1 MSIYLIVISAILSFV
16 LLSEVFPKIIYILSE
31 TMLMFIKVIDYSER
45 KKDDWSNL
53 LITRLFYR
61 GLFLI
66 SWIITIVL
74 YVPMQILMFIE
85 VFGGFVDEEILRM
98 EE

>member
-53 LITRLFYR
+53 LITRLFYL

-85 VFGGFVDEEILRM
+85 VFGGFVDEEILC
-98 EE
+98 EED

>member
-1 MSIYLIVISAILSFV
+1 
-16 LLSEVFPKIIYILSE
+16 
-31 TMLMFIKVIDYSER
+31 MLMFIKVIDYSER

-53 LITRLFYR
+53 LITRLFYL

-85 VFGGFVDEEILRM
+85 VFGGFVDEEILC
-98 EE
+98 EED

>member
-45 KKDDWSNL
+45 EKDDWSNL
-53 LITRLFYR
+53 LITRLFYL

-66 SWIITIVL
+66 SWTITIVL
-74 YVPMQILMFIE
+74 YVPMQILIFVE

-98 EE
+98 KE

>member
-1 MSIYLIVISAILSFV
+1 MSIYLIIISAILSFV
-16 LLSEVFPKIIYILSE
+16 LLSEVFPKIIYILSK
-31 TMLMFIKVIDYSER
+31 TMLLFIKVIDYSER

-53 LITRLFYR
+53 LVTRLFYL

-74 YVPMQILMFIE
+74 YVPVQILMFIE

>member
-53 LITRLFYR
+53 LITRLFYL

-66 SWIITIVL
+66 FWIITIVL

>member
-53 LITRLFYR
+53 LITRLFYL

>member
-45 KKDDWSNL
+45 KKEDWSNL
-53 LITRLFYR
+53 LITRLFYL

-85 VFGGFVDEEILRM
+85 IFGGFVDEEILRM

>member
-1 MSIYLIVISAILSFV
+1 LIVISAILSFV

-53 LITRLFYR
+53 LITRLFYL

-85 VFGGFVDEEILRM
+85 VFGGFVDEEILC
-98 EE
+98 EED

>member
-45 KKDDWSNL
+45 KKMTG
-53 LITRLFYR
+53 LIF
-61 GLFLI
+61 
-66 SWIITIVL
+66 
-74 YVPMQILMFIE
+74 
-85 VFGGFVDEEILRM
+85 
-98 EE
+98 

>member
-1 MSIYLIVISAILSFV
+1 
-16 LLSEVFPKIIYILSE
+16 
-31 TMLMFIKVIDYSER
+31 MLMFIKVIDYSER

-53 LITRLFYR
+53 LITRLFYL

>member
-1 MSIYLIVISAILSFV
+1 MSIYLIIISAILSFV
-16 LLSEVFPKIIYILSE
+16 LLSEVFPKIIYILSK

-53 LITRLFYR
+53 LVTRLFYL

-74 YVPMQILMFIE
+74 YVPVQILMFIE

>member
-1 MSIYLIVISAILSFV
+1 MSIYSIVISAILSFV

-53 LITRLFYR
+53 LITRLFYL

-85 VFGGFVDEEILRM
+85 VFGGFVDEEILC
-98 EE
+98 EED

>member
-53 LITRLFYR
+53 LITRLFYL

-66 SWIITIVL
+66 SWTITIVL
-74 YVPMQILMFIE
+74 YVPMQILIFVE

-98 EE
+98 KE

>member
-53 LITRLFYR
+53 LITRLFYL

-85 VFGGFVDEEILRM
+85 VFGGFVGEEILC
-98 EE
+98 EED